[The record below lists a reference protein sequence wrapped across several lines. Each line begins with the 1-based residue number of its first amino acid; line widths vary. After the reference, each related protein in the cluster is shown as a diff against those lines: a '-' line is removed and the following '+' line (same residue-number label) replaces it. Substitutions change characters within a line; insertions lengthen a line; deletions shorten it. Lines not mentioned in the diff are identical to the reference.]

1 MANKI
6 SATVYEA
13 ESIGVKFAVQCF
25 CAETHILQ
33 LRKEKKIA
41 VPIGLQNSEITQQM
55 GVSVVKNASS

>member
-25 CAETHILQ
+25 CAETHTLQ
-33 LRKEKKIA
+33 LQKEKIA
-41 VPIGLQNSEITQQM
+41 VSIGLQNSEIIQQM
-55 GVSVVKNASS
+55 GFSVVKNASS